1 MDNERKQRLIS
12 LSITIVFH
20 ALIVILLLIF
30 GFPKIEPQ
38 EESGILVM
46 VGYEAEASGT
56 APAQGEPMVQPAE
69 SAPTPA
75 VTPPTPPTE
84 APPMIS
90 QEVEEAPAIAEQKK
104 EQEKSKEE
112 EKRKQEEAQRLAEEQ
127 RRAQE
132 AEAERQRALEE
143 ERKRQEEAIRN
154 LAANAFGNTG
164 AGGNA
169 ASSGTAT
176 TGDGVQG
183 SPNGNSTSGATSG
196 SPGWG
201 SYDLGGRG
209 LRGSLPKPAFN
220 VNSSGI
226 VVVTIAVNASGD
238 VTAANISPKGTTT
251 TDRTLR
257 DAALS
262 AARKTRFETK
272 AGTEIQY
279 GTITYRFDSD
289 N

>member
-12 LSITIVFH
+12 LSITIAFH
-20 ALIVILLLIF
+20 ALIVILLLLF

-75 VTPPTPPTE
+75 TTPPTPPTK

-90 QEVEEAPAIAEQKK
+90 QEAEEAPAIAEQKK
-104 EQEKSKEE
+104 EQEKNKEE
-112 EKRKQEEAQRLAEEQ
+112 EKRKQEEAQRLAEER

-143 ERKRQEEAIRN
+143 ERKRQEAAIRN

-169 ASSGTAT
+169 SNSGTAT
-176 TGDGVQG
+176 AGDGVQG
-183 SPNGNSTSGATSG
+183 SPNGNSTTGASSG

-251 TDRTLR
+251 TDRNLR